1 MAIVKS
7 RTNGSHRQRAK
18 RSSSLT
24 IGAAKASAAP
34 RLRAAQFSLK
44 PDLMR
49 EIIARKR
56 AAQGV
61 LSGFGQ
67 AVLQAERSGK
77 AVRMTVTVEPRATSP
92 RIAVEEIAAQTD
104 DDLEVALAAARAR
117 GAARIADILNG
128 ADMLSADQFAEE
140 IGATRETVHKKRQRH
155 EVLGLEGPKR
165 GVRFPKWQLGRSG
178 ELLPGLPFL
187 FGALGNHPWAV
198 FRFLLN
204 EHPELGG
211 STGLAALRG
220 GRISDAVSVA
230 ETIGAGAFA

>member
-7 RTNGSHRQRAK
+7 RSNGSHRQRVK

-34 RLRAAQFSLK
+34 RSNVAQISLK
-44 PDLMR
+44 PDLMK

-56 AAQGV
+56 AAQSV

-77 AVRMTVTVEPRATSP
+77 AVRMTVMVEPRVTSP
-92 RIAVEEIAAQTD
+92 QIAVEEIAAQAD
-104 DDLEVALAAARAR
+104 DDLEVAAARVR
-117 GAARIADILNG
+117 GAARVADILNG

-165 GVRFPKWQLGRSG
+165 GVRFPKWQLDLSG
-178 ELLPGLPFL
+178 ELLPGLPSL

>member
-7 RTNGSHRQRAK
+7 GSNGSHRQRAK
-18 RSSSLT
+18 RSPSLRISS
-24 IGAAKASAAP
+24 AKASAAP
-34 RLRAAQFSLK
+34 SLHVAQIPLK
-44 PDLMR
+44 PDLVKK
-49 EIIARKR
+49 IIARKR
-56 AAQGV
+56 AVQGV

-67 AVLQAERSGK
+67 AVLRAEKSGR
-77 AVRMTVTVEPRATSP
+77 AVRMTVTVEPRATLP
-92 RIAVEEIAAQTD
+92 RVAVEEIAAQPEN
-104 DDLEVALAAARAR
+104 DLEAALVAARAR
-117 GAARIADILNG
+117 GATRVADILNG

-140 IGATRETVHKKRQRH
+140 IGATRETVHKKRQRR

-178 ELLPGLPFL
+178 ELLPGLPLL

-204 EHPELGG
+204 EHRELGG

-220 GRISDAVSVA
+220 GRISDAVTLA